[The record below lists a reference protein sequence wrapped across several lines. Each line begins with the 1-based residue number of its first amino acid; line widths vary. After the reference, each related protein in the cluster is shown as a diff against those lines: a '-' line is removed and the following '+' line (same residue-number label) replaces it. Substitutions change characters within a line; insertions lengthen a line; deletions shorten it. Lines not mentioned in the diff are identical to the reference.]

1 MMSYSVNS
9 CDVKRYTDRLALLLV
24 LLLSAGLLFFQLDR
38 PSLSVDEFV
47 NVGIDVGSVS
57 SILQRLAVGN
67 DLHPPLSHVFSS
79 FWIGLFGQHEWTVRS
94 IWAFV
99 GVLTVA
105 ATYQLGRQLASTRA
119 GILSA
124 LLVCCLST
132 FLLYTRFVKYY
143 SLTMCLAVLLAL
155 AFVGWYERPLSSTR
169 LFQYGVLLLLYLY
182 TDYFGPAMWVL
193 FSNLVVLARFFSG
206 NAEHKS
212 QSYVRWVVAQGC
224 VVLGWLPWIG
234 FAGRQTSI
242 VIHGLAAADMS
253 SGLFGTLIKAVYGM
267 YSFSIG
273 ETLFPWHLPVVLGGV
288 VIVVS
293 LLRAVRVDGC
303 RWSVPSVFWAAIFS
317 IMSILF
323 VGVVLST
330 LIQGVPFVAFANH
343 ILFVLPFYSVWLAS
357 GILKIQSPRLAYVAL
372 AVVLS
377 LRIEGL
383 VNYFEGVEFHN
394 PIYAVR
400 TREIVEDLAKSAGP
414 DDLVIAA
421 PDTGVPFYVSRLPYW
436 NTEIV
441 NPFEG
446 TEGVE
451 FAEGNWPDRIWL
463 FVFGRDRTRSVRL
476 GQIKTLIDSRCAI
489 EFDRGYAEQSPLY
502 RQMKAV
508 LFERSA
514 YRYKLS
520 LYVYDCTGAD
530 YE

>member
-1 MMSYSVNS
+1 
-9 CDVKRYTDRLALLLV
+9 
-24 LLLSAGLLFFQLDR
+24 
-38 PSLSVDEFV
+38 V

-79 FWIGLFGQHEWTVRS
+79 FWIGVFGQHEWTVRS
-94 IWAFV
+94 IWALV
-99 GVLTVA
+99 GVFTVA
-105 ATYQLGRQLASTRA
+105 ATYRLGRQLASAQT

-124 LLVCCLST
+124 LLVCCLSS

-155 AFVGWYERPLSSTR
+155 AFMSWYERPQSSTR
-169 LFQYGVLLLLYLY
+169 LLQYGVLLLLYLY

-193 FSNLVVLARFFSG
+193 FSNLVVLARFLSG
-206 NAEHKS
+206 NAGRRS

-234 FAGRQTSI
+234 FAGRHTSA
-242 VIHGLAAADMS
+242 VIHGLATADMN
-253 SGLFGTLIKAVYGM
+253 SGLFGALIKAVYGL

-273 ETLFPWHLPVVLGGV
+273 ETLFPWHLMVVLGGAA
-288 VIVVS
+288 IAVS
-293 LLRAVRVDGC
+293 LLGSVHVDGC
-303 RWSVPSVFWAAIFS
+303 RWSVPSASWAAIFS

-323 VGVVLST
+323 IGVLLST

-343 ILFVLPFYSVWLAS
+343 ILFVLPFYAVWLAS
-357 GILKIQSPRLAYVAL
+357 GILKIRSPRLAYVVL
-372 AVVLS
+372 AMVLS
-377 LRIEGL
+377 MRIEGV
-383 VNYFEGVEFHN
+383 VNYFKGVEFHN
-394 PIYAVR
+394 PIYAVP
-400 TREIVEDLAKSAGP
+400 TREIVEDLARLVSP

-421 PDTGVPFYVSRLPYW
+421 PDTGVPFYANRLPYW
-436 NTEIV
+436 NTEIA

-446 TEGVE
+446 AEAVNI
-451 FAEGNWPDRIWL
+451 AEGYWPDRIWL
-463 FVFGRDRTRSVRL
+463 FVFGRDRTRSARL
-476 GQIKTLIDSRCAI
+476 AQIKTLIDSRCVI
-489 EFDRGYAEQSPLY
+489 EFKRGYAEQSPLH
-502 RQMKAV
+502 RRMKAV